1 MVAKRSSKGEAGPSA
16 LRHSSIPRLRLHQ
29 DKAQTSQAIR
39 VIVLPSGWCHQ
50 IPHAGAAAL
59 CKTAEIYWQSPL
71 YQPHCLSLF
80 TALSLLTFHI

>member
-50 IPHAGAAAL
+50 IPHAGAAAYVKL
-59 CKTAEIYWQSPL
+59 LK
-71 YQPHCLSLF
+71 F
-80 TALSLLTFHI
+80 TDSLLYINPTAFPFSQHCPC